1 MKIQV
6 YYVLPARAS
15 TAGTLKGGL
24 HKQQASRECSS
35 DSTYDSVAHGLVKT
49 RLSNYKQK
57 GN

>member
-24 HKQQASRECSS
+24 HRQQSRERPS
-35 DSTYDSVAHGLVKT
+35 DSTYDSVAHDLVKT